1 MELRVI
7 ENKITDSESDPEYPK
22 LIFKMGLFTN
32 KKNDYPI
39 TVDRKQ
45 AVIRFTGKY
54 FNTDQFKTPF
64 SNLSDVFKLCYDY
77 ASRVESFREESLLFS
92 KLFIDNYQ
100 DICYNHKENIRNQ
113 IAELEKQLDLDYIV
127 PDLKEIIDE
136 DLMEKI
142 NEIQSEIDR
151 KCNRLDEYKETSK
164 SYLNLKDIID
174 KEKDKLYHLKTQL
187 NKTNNTDE

>member
-7 ENKITDSESDPEYPK
+7 ENKITDSESEYPK
-22 LIFKMGLFTN
+22 LTFQMGLFAN
-32 KKNDYPI
+32 SENEYPI
-39 TVDRKQ
+39 MINNVQ
-45 AVIRFTGKY
+45 AKIRFTGNY

-77 ASRVESFREESLLFS
+77 TSRVESFRKESLLFS

-100 DICYNHKENIRNQ
+100 DIYYNHKENIRNK

-127 PDLKEIIDE
+127 PDLKEIIEE

-187 NKTNNTDE
+187 NKINNTDE